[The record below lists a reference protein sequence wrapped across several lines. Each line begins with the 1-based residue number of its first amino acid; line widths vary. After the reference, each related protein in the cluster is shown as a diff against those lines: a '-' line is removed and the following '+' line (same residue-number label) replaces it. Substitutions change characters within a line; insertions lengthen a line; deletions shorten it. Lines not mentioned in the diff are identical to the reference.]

1 MSISRLQ
8 YNNKKDE
15 FITSLLKIG
24 VRPNNYELNNMIA
37 EFFDNKTLGMPYYA
51 PIQQTAYEAS
61 NREAYNH
68 NFLALQED
76 LAIMFQS
83 NIEANNKAVAIQEYY
98 DMEKIKVINAIQKLT
113 LRVQNVE
120 EIMNASITGEQYVQ
134 TFDDLY
140 DVEYSGN
147 SERNIPYTS
156 SFVDLLQKKV
166 YTEKSNTNINKIN
179 IMNASVTIPNGNH
192 KPTGNINSILTDTLD
207 SFYIATVT
215 TVEGGPNTLTLHV
228 NLNNTIDIN
237 TVLFSFTSAWDMK
250 CTLAVSDDGINF
262 IDIYDISGNN
272 LIEWNF
278 PSKTITEFKITMTKP
293 EPDGRRTNDA
303 GDDIFEYYYIL
314 KNISVANEE
323 FESKSV
329 FVSKPIEFSN
339 LVNSIRLDAIDMI
352 HSNTRIDY
360 FIGFDNGFSKVGWDA
375 IKNHSDHD
383 LFMFEQKHKICN
395 WSIEETDSFGQ
406 QDPEA
411 TELYRIYKIDNS
423 VNKNSIKVIP
433 GYNMWS
439 VMEYQKTS
447 GQEYDETFKFKSFDF
462 TEYTDQC
469 VAIQDFIDCEQYT
482 SYTLNPNTL
491 YVFTQYV
498 NCPES
503 KYLYNRYIRVMD
515 SAAANVLDDTEQKVF
530 VNGLEVSKTG
540 EKGENFY
547 SFALKKGVNKI
558 QIVIYAPS
566 KNGAG
571 VSRWLYHNINFKEVT
586 NDVFAFPP
594 MKYTHWYTLDK
605 HMTEN
610 YRYYTIKDDYIC
622 VKCNPEYMVK
632 SNTEDMGYFVKY
644 FALKNDMRY
653 FFKTNTLKFRIM
665 AILHS
670 NNPELSPEL
679 LNFRITG
686 K

>member
-1 MSISRLQ
+1 LSISKLQ
-8 YNNKKDE
+8 YNNKKNE
-15 FITSLLKIG
+15 FIETLLKIG
-24 VRPNNYELNNMIA
+24 VKPNNYELNNMIA
-37 EFFDNKTLGMPYYA
+37 EFFDNKVLGMPYYA
-51 PIQQTAYEAS
+51 PIQQVAYEAS
-61 NREAYNH
+61 NKEAYNH
-68 NFLALQED
+68 NFITLEED
-76 LAIMFQS
+76 LKIIFQA

-98 DMEKIKVINAIQKLT
+98 DTEKVKVINAIQKLS
-113 LRVQNVE
+113 LRVQNIE
-120 EIMNASITGEQYVQ
+120 QIMNASITGKQYVQ

-179 IMNASVTIPNGNH
+179 IMDATVKILDTNYKS
-192 KPTGNINSILTDTLD
+192 TGNINSILTDTLD
-207 SFYIATVT
+207 AFYIATVT
-215 TVEGGPNTLTLHV
+215 TTENKENILTLHI
-228 NLNNTIDIN
+228 NLNKKQDIN
-237 TVLFSFTSAWDMK
+237 TVLFSFTSAWNMK
-250 CTLAVSDDGINF
+250 CTLSVSDDGINF
-262 IDIYDISGNN
+262 IDVYDISGNN

-278 PSKTITEFKITMTKP
+278 PSKTISEFKITMIKP
-293 EPDGRRTNDA
+293 EPDGTKIDNA
-303 GDDIFEYYYIL
+303 GNEIFEYYYVL
-314 KNISVANEE
+314 KNISVANGK

-329 FVSKPIEFSN
+329 FVSKPIEFDN
-339 LVNSIRLDAIDMI
+339 LVNAIRLDATDMI
-352 HSNTRIDY
+352 YNNTRIDY
-360 FIGFDNGFSKVGWDA
+360 FIGFDNGFSKIGWDA
-375 IKNHSDHD
+375 IKNHANHE

-395 WSIEETDSFGQ
+395 WSIEEASGFGQ

-411 TELYRIYKIDNS
+411 LDLYRIYKIDNTI
-423 VNKNSIKVIP
+423 NKNSIKVTP

-439 VMEYQKTS
+439 VTEYQKAS

-462 TEYTDQC
+462 TEYTDKC
-469 VAIQDFIDCEQYT
+469 VAIQDFMDCEKYT
-482 SYTLNPNTL
+482 NYVLNPNTL

-498 NCPES
+498 NCSEN

-515 SAAANVLDDTEQKVF
+515 SAAANVLEDTEQKVF
-530 VNGLEVSKTG
+530 INGLEVSKTG
-540 EKGENFY
+540 EKGENLY

-571 VSRWLYHNINFKEVT
+571 VTRWLYHNINFKEVT

-594 MKYTHWYTLDK
+594 MKYTNWYTLDK
-605 HMTEN
+605 HMSEN
-610 YRYYTIKDDYIC
+610 YRYYTIKDNYIC
-622 VKCNPEYMVK
+622 VKCNPNYMVK
-632 SNTEDMGYFVKY
+632 SNTEDMGYFIKY
-644 FALKNDMRY
+644 YTLKTDMRH
-653 FFKTNTLKFRIM
+653 FFKANTLSFRIM